1 MMNKKKLCIIIVIA
15 IIVAGLAV
23 TFAVLSKSG
32 KHKEN
37 VNAESTVNNEK
48 QTGSVTEAA
57 KADERK
63 QVQTS
68 VTIQFKPSNSWEGNG
83 RFYAQYDL
91 VIDNKEA
98 VKISDWT
105 FKLNT
110 ISGTTLEQS
119 WNCTVDTSDSEWS
132 VVPVD
137 YNKIIESQAQMNNV
151 GLIISSC
158 LNQVWRLCLLMMERR
173 IKLEKRLQ
181 IQVKNQQ
188 QHSQKIRSRQMETQR
203 SRVEMTLEM
212 IREITLIQEAMQA

>member
-15 IIVAGLAV
+15 IIVTGLAV

-37 VNAESTVNNEK
+37 VNEETTVNNEK
-48 QTGSVTEAA
+48 QTDSVTEAA

-68 VTIQFKPSNSWEGNG
+68 VTMQFKQSNSWEGNG

-91 VIDNKEA
+91 VIDNKETA
-98 VKISDWT
+98 KISDWT

-110 ISGTTLEQS
+110 ISNTTLEQC

-137 YNKIIESQAQMNNV
+137 YNKIMHHYIYS
-151 GLIISSC
+151 
-158 LNQVWRLCLLMMERR
+158 
-173 IKLEKRLQ
+173 
-181 IQVKNQQ
+181 
-188 QHSQKIRSRQMETQR
+188 
-203 SRVEMTLEM
+203 
-212 IREITLIQEAMQA
+212 